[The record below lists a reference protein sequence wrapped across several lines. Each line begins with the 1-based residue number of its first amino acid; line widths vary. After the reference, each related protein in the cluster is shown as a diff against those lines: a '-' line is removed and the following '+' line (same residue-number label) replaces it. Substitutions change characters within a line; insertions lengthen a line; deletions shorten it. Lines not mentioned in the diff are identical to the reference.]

1 MGGVDEGMD
10 LPRLLKI
17 NKTHNVAK
25 TLPPSWIK
33 NIMELAFVGY
43 NIIIVATCQ
52 SIIMISDVCWN
63 Q

>member
-1 MGGVDEGMD
+1 MD

-25 TLPPSWIK
+25 TLLPSLIK
-33 NIMELAFVGY
+33 NIMELAFVGN
-43 NIIIVATCQ
+43 NIILVATCQ
-52 SIIMISDVCWN
+52 SIIMISNMCWN